1 MRYEGV
7 AAFARCLLSVGGSGI
22 ICRVETW
29 GDMVDPTDRL
39 LVCCSDG
46 AILSPVFGVVKE
58 VGLWHGGING
68 DLLVVHVS
76 YVLL

>member
-1 MRYEGV
+1 
-7 AAFARCLLSVGGSGI
+7 
-22 ICRVETW
+22 
-29 GDMVDPTDRL
+29 MVDPTDRL

-68 DLLVVHVS
+68 DLLVAHVS
-76 YVLL
+76 YVLLNNIYSHHFSTYDVTALLVMKPSIVFSAH